1 MNHCMQAKSHV
12 IYKII
17 RHTSKM
23 PYVSRRGNYVHY
35 NYINNYLSIFRPF
48 YEIFSS
54 SCKVG
59 FRFTAKQYLLYIFE
73 ISGFVQNVVFLW
85 SLRFVHVLSYFH
97 SLLRRRRSA
106 DSIYSG
112 MKPTFLK
119 LRYMYYWFKVCFQW
133 CSHYL
138 KLTQNL
144 LLCS

>member
-23 PYVSRRGNYVHY
+23 PYVPRRGNCVHY

-59 FRFTAKQYLLYIFE
+59 FLDY
-73 ISGFVQNVVFLW
+73 NV
-85 SLRFVHVLSYFH
+85 SVLQRRNIYF
-97 SLLRRRRSA
+97 
-106 DSIYSG
+106 IY
-112 MKPTFLK
+112 LK
-119 LRYMYYWFKVCFQW
+119 LAVSFKMLFSYEAFGLYMYYPIFIACCGADGQQIAFIQG
-133 CSHYL
+133 
-138 KLTQNL
+138 
-144 LLCS
+144 